1 MWSNEPIRFGYFRGA
16 EPEYQELGLR
26 LKSGMLSVCEQIKQL
41 DEDSIIRL
49 KSGQIDQLV
58 IEGFQ
63 IGPKDIRTV
72 FRKREEHFSFFEAQ
86 SNGNV
91 CDTRL
96 YYSSYYSSCLVVS
109 SVKHV
114 SYCPADE

>member
-1 MWSNEPIRFGYFRGA
+1 M
-16 EPEYQELGLR
+16 GLR
-26 LKSGMLSVCEQIKQL
+26 VKSGMLSVCEKIKQP

-63 IGPKDIRTV
+63 IGPKDIQTV
-72 FRKREEHFSFFEAQ
+72 FRKKEEHFSFFEAQ
-86 SNGNV
+86 SDENVGN
-91 CDTRL
+91 TRL
-96 YYSSYYSSCLVVS
+96 YYSSYSSSCLGVS

-114 SYCPADE
+114 SYLPADE